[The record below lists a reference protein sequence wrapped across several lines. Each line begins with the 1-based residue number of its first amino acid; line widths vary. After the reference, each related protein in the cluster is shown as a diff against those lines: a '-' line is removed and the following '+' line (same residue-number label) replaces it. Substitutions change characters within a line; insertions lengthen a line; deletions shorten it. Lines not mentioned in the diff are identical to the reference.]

1 MKHFNCKRWVIDLLN
16 KGGWKLLRGQT
27 QRGFHPIWKV
37 QRKGTF
43 EGRRAW
49 PLSEMKFG
57 HLSSRSTRLQMPAV
71 RYVLQIG
78 TAKGHILPFPLLM
91 KCQAIDPTFSSVLN
105 HTPFDP
111 PPPSFQ
117 STWRSF
123 QNLKDVG
130 VVQVKVIRAEGL
142 MAADVIGKTTATLS
156 QNNRVTT
163 SKSIVPTFFFFPM

>member
-1 MKHFNCKRWVIDLLN
+1 MKHFNCKRWVIDLLS

-111 PPPSFQ
+111 PPFLPEHMEVLPKPERRRRCAGEGHQ
-117 STWRSF
+117 GWR
-123 QNLKDVG
+123 
-130 VVQVKVIRAEGL
+130 
-142 MAADVIGKTTATLS
+142 ADGG
-156 QNNRVTT
+156 RRHR
-163 SKSIVPTFFFFPM
+163 

>member
-1 MKHFNCKRWVIDLLN
+1 M
-16 KGGWKLLRGQT
+16 
-27 QRGFHPIWKV
+27 

-111 PPPSFQ
+111 PTLPS
-117 STWRSF
+117 
-123 QNLKDVG
+123 
-130 VVQVKVIRAEGL
+130 RAHG
-142 MAADVIGKTTATLS
+142 GPSKT
-156 QNNRVTT
+156 
-163 SKSIVPTFFFFPM
+163 

>member
-1 MKHFNCKRWVIDLLN
+1 M
-16 KGGWKLLRGQT
+16 
-27 QRGFHPIWKV
+27 

-111 PPPSFQ
+111 PPFLPEHMEVLPKPE
-117 STWRSF
+117 RRRRCA
-123 QNLKDVG
+123 G
-130 VVQVKVIRAEGL
+130 EGHQ
-142 MAADVIGKTTATLS
+142 G
-156 QNNRVTT
+156 
-163 SKSIVPTFFFFPM
+163 